1 MFSSPSAGRAA
12 SADRAVRP
20 TRPRPRVPC
29 SGGGNNSFDLP
40 SEEPSPEAL
49 VTQADSER
57 ATRERVHSA
66 LDQLSRRERQVLE
79 KRHLEDQPHTLSEI
93 GRDLGVSRERIRQL
107 ELRAC
112 DKLRRVLEVA

>member
-1 MFSSPSAGRAA
+1 VREVEVAVSSHDVSCA
-12 SADRAVRP
+12 SG
-20 TRPRPRVPC
+20 
-29 SGGGNNSFDLP
+29 SNSSLDLP
-40 SEEPSPEAL
+40 SEQPSPEAL
-49 VTQADSER
+49 VAEADAKR
-57 ATRERVHSA
+57 ATRERVRCA

-79 KRHLEDQPHTLSEI
+79 KRHLDEQPHTLSEI